1 MCGSGLLWSY
11 SAESALNALTQR
23 HDFLTIVREH
33 AGWSLDHAA
42 AELIYTE
49 LIDNVIQHAPGAVK
63 VKLQC
68 DGRSVLLGVS
78 DLGPGFELEPRLP
91 DTYIES
97 GRGLFLVAQFA
108 IRLWVEPNAGRG
120 VKIVAELPRSPA

>member
-23 HDFLTIVREH
+23 PDFLAIVRQH
-33 AGWSLDHAA
+33 AGWGLDDAA
-42 AELIYTE
+42 AQLIYTE
-49 LIDNVIQHAPGAVK
+49 LIDNVIQHAPGAVQ

-68 DGRSVLLGVS
+68 DGRSVFLGVS
-78 DLGPGFELEPRLP
+78 DLGPGFELVPHLP

-108 IRLWVEPNAGRG
+108 LRLWVEPNAERG
-120 VKIVAELPRSPA
+120 AKVVAELPRTPA